1 MALPTL
7 PTLPTDAATNP
18 GAQQQ
23 YIDALTRLSSSF
35 DNRNNTNWFSVA
47 GALLD
52 PGRTGSFGEGI
63 GRAASVMG
71 QQQQAQL
78 ERAPAIAQLK
88 MQIEGQKYEVQ
99 SRADA
104 MKMLGLAIGASP
116 TDVAQTLQ
124 GGSATAAGAE
134 PTATTTTAAKLQN
147 IDPKVYLQIAAK
159 NPTVG
164 AMVKDFAGMTN
175 EQIKTQIAQ
184 DQLTET
190 KSQNAIGNQFKGL
203 ELQNAKFDLEIKLLK
218 AGDDQD
224 AKRRAQA
231 EFIDKV
237 GPVAAKEYGI
247 EITPPKVMPTVPLA
261 TIPGAQPAPGGPQS
275 GAPMITP
282 SPASA
287 MPQAPQ
293 PAIPA
298 PQPAMA
304 APQPAPARSLPMG
317 PAAAAEPSALRPA
330 AAPMQQQNSAAIINT
345 LTASREKLSTVMDM
359 AVKSGNRQMQAVLG
373 PQLAE
378 IDKLL
383 AQVGGQ
389 NTAQQAPAQQA
400 PQPQLMPQQRQVAGT
415 DSPAVQR
422 ALAQKAGE
430 AQIGVETKSAE
441 TQLKPFNDRI
451 AALNRFS
458 PTVSSQAINNMSTLR
473 QIAAGPEGQIVFGQ
487 LQARDIDTVI
497 QRAAKAVGQ
506 MLNTGVGMGH
516 FGHANIPV
524 ADLVSNLKLDDNQK
538 LLATRVFNAI
548 AEETV
553 ANLSLNR
560 EAIGGRLSNYED
572 QQLSAAIAN
581 TGNLPE
587 AIYYWAGK
595 RLLQHQNEAKIVD
608 IYGAWNE
615 ANPGASAKNPRA
627 FFRHPEYT
635 QQNSNYLNAL
645 TGLDQLLLKKK

>member
-1 MALPTL
+1 
-7 PTLPTDAATNP
+7 
-18 GAQQQ
+18 
-23 YIDALTRLSSSF
+23 
-35 DNRNNTNWFSVA
+35 
-47 GALLD
+47 
-52 PGRTGSFGEGI
+52 
-63 GRAASVMG
+63 
-71 QQQQAQL
+71 
-78 ERAPAIAQLK
+78 
-88 MQIEGQKYEVQ
+88 
-99 SRADA
+99 
-104 MKMLGLAIGASP
+104 
-116 TDVAQTLQ
+116 
-124 GGSATAAGAE
+124 
-134 PTATTTTAAKLQN
+134 
-147 IDPKVYLQIAAK
+147 
-159 NPTVG
+159 
-164 AMVKDFAGMTN
+164 MT
-175 EQIKTQIAQ
+175 
-184 DQLTET
+184 
-190 KSQNAIGNQFKGL
+190 
-203 ELQNAKFDLEIKLLK
+203 
-218 AGDDQD
+218 
-224 AKRRAQA
+224 
-231 EFIDKV
+231 
-237 GPVAAKEYGI
+237 
-247 EITPPKVMPTVPLA
+247 
-261 TIPGAQPAPGGPQS
+261 
-275 GAPMITP
+275 
-282 SPASA
+282 
-287 MPQAPQ
+287 
-293 PAIPA
+293 
-298 PQPAMA
+298 
-304 APQPAPARSLPMG
+304 APQPAPTPSLPMG

-330 AAPMQQQNSAAIINT
+330 AMPMQQQNPAAIINT

-359 AVKSGNRQMQAVLG
+359 AVKSGNQQMQAVLG

-389 NTAQQAPAQQA
+389 TPVRQAPAQQA
-400 PQPQLMPQQRQVAGT
+400 PQPQPMPQPAQQRQVAGT

-458 PTVSSQAINNMSTLR
+458 PTISSQAINNMSTLR
-473 QIAAGPEGQIVFGQ
+473 KIATSPDGQIVFGQ

-595 RLLQHQNEAKIVD
+595 RLLQHQNEAKIVN

-635 QQNSNYLNAL
+635 QQNSDYLNAL